1 MDKNNLIYEK
11 LVVNQNE
18 INSIYDKDNKPALEY
33 LRKEEKEPIYL
44 MYKSN
49 NPGQMILVAENK
61 TNSYSLHEINNNKI
75 KKLEP
80 LQNLSEYEAKD
91 IALKKVLYLNRME
104 NESFMIQNK
113 KISFDELN
121 DQKKARVLLNF
132 TEYPELLK
140 LDPKKNISL
149 EMARD
154 CVLENR
160 ENIDFSSPMYKQMFK
175 EMRKPSGSISVMKN
189 KCANMIMDDMNDF
202 IQESRVPKL
211 QKEKEELRKEN
222 EVLKKQLDKKERS
235 FNFFK
240 NSTKKFFETLNRLQ
254 NNDEKLKKDFSMAK
268 IFYGLKKEQ
277 IDTIWDE
284 VREKTTQMRKANEIE
299 NIKTNNKKYENI
311 NEHTKARRR

>member
-18 INSIYDKDNKPALEY
+18 IASIYDKENKSALES
-33 LRKEEKEPIYL
+33 LKKEEKEPLYL
-44 MYKSN
+44 YYKGN
-49 NPGQMILVAENK
+49 NPNQMILVAEST
-61 TNSYSLHEINNNKI
+61 TNSYSLYEINKDKI

-91 IALKKVLYLNRME
+91 IALKKVLNINKME

-121 DQKKARVLLNF
+121 DEKKARVLLNF

-149 EMARD
+149 EIARD

-160 ENIDFSSPMYKQMFK
+160 ENIDFSSLMYKQMFK

-189 KCANMIMDDMNDF
+189 KCANMIMDEMNEF

-222 EVLKKQLDKKERS
+222 EDLKKQLNKKERS

-299 NIKTNNKKYENI
+299 NIKTNNKQI
-311 NEHTKARRR
+311 TTKNTKSNGGK